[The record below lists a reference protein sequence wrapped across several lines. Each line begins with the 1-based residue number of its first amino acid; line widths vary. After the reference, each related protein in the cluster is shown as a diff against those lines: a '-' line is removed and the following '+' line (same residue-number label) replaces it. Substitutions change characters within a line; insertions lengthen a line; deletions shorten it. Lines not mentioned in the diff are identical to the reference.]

1 MTGPMTG
8 MARGDGLRIDG
19 NAHLAQS
26 ITDILTTPIGSRVMR
41 RDYGSMLPELIDQPA
56 NSILRQLL
64 FAASAVALSRWE
76 PRLALRKVG
85 ISTDNSGGAVV
96 IDIEGD
102 RLDLPAAN
110 DRVLLSIPIRRGG
123 VAVSAA

>member
-1 MTGPMTG
+1 MIGVD
-8 MARGDGLRIDG
+8 RGDGRSLGD

-26 ITDILTTPIGSRVMR
+26 VGDILTTPIGTRVMR
-41 RDYGSMLPELIDQPA
+41 RDYGSMLTDLIDQPA
-56 NSILRQLL
+56 NSVTRQLI

-85 ISTDNSGGAVV
+85 ISTDNRGGAVV

-102 RLDLPAAN
+102 RVDLPAAN

-123 VAVSAA
+123 AAVSAA

>member
-1 MTGPMTG
+1 MTGTMTG
-8 MARGDGLRIDG
+8 MTRGDGRSLGD

-26 ITDILTTPIGSRVMR
+26 VADILTTPIGTRVMR
-41 RDYGSMLPELIDQPA
+41 RDYGSMLMELIDQPA
-56 NSILRQLL
+56 NSITRQLI

-85 ISTDNSGGAVV
+85 ISTDNRGGAVV

-102 RLDLPAAN
+102 RRDLPAAN

-123 VAVSAA
+123 AAVSAA

>member
-1 MTGPMTG
+1 MIGVD
-8 MARGDGLRIDG
+8 RGDGRRLGD

-26 ITDILTTPIGSRVMR
+26 VADILTTPIGTRVMR
-41 RDYGSMLPELIDQPA
+41 RDYGSMLTDLIDQPA
-56 NSILRQLL
+56 NSITRQLI

-85 ISTDNSGGAVV
+85 ISTDNRGGAVV

-102 RLDLPAAN
+102 RVDLPAAN

-123 VAVSAA
+123 AAVSAA

>member
-1 MTGPMTG
+1 MTGQMIG
-8 MARGDGLRIDG
+8 MGRGDGRSLGD

-26 ITDILTTPIGSRVMR
+26 IGDILTTPIGTRVMR
-41 RDYGSMLPELIDQPA
+41 RDYGSMLTDLIDQPA
-56 NSILRQLL
+56 NSVTRQLI

-85 ISTDNSGGAVV
+85 ISTDNRGGAVV

-102 RLDLPAAN
+102 RVDLPAAN

-123 VAVSAA
+123 AAVSAA

>member
-1 MTGPMTG
+1 MDRNDG
-8 MARGDGLRIDG
+8 RSLGD

-26 ITDILTTPIGSRVMR
+26 IADILTTPIGTRVMR
-41 RDYGSMLPELIDQPA
+41 RDYGSMLTDLIDQPA
-56 NSILRQLL
+56 NSITRQLI

-85 ISTDNSGGAVV
+85 ISTDNRGGAVV

-102 RLDLPAAN
+102 RRDLPAAN

-123 VAVSAA
+123 AAVSAA